1 MLYPTK
7 NPRTF
12 TEAAPWRWAVV
23 GGILGLLLAVV
34 LLAPAGWLAAAL
46 HQATL
51 GRVQLVETVGTVWT
65 GSGRLLLT
73 GGSGS
78 RDSAALSGR
87 VKWKL
92 RPAGLA
98 LGLDLSADCCT
109 PRPLQVR
116 AEPRWSG
123 VSVQIFD
130 NTSEWPT
137 NLLSGLGA
145 PWNTVRADGNLQ
157 LMTQGL
163 TLEWLKGQVA
173 VSGRAELT
181 AVGLTS
187 SLTTLKPMGSYRISL
202 TGGNTIELKLTTLQG
217 GLQLSGSG
225 RWVGS
230 RLQFEGVAS
239 AAPNDEA
246 ALSNLLNIIGRRNGP
261 RSIITLG

>member
-12 TEAAPWRWAVV
+12 PDAAPWRWAVV
-23 GGILGLLLAVV
+23 GAILGLILAVV
-34 LLAPAGWLAAAL
+34 LLAPAVWLAAAL
-46 HQATL
+46 HQVTS
-51 GRVQLVETVGTVWT
+51 GRVQLLQTVGTVWS
-65 GSGRLLLT
+65 GSGRLMLT

-78 RDSAALSGR
+78 RDSAALPGH

-92 RPAGLA
+92 RPVGFA

-109 PRPLQVR
+109 PRPLQARVK
-116 AEPRWSG
+116 PRWGG
-123 VSVQIFD
+123 VSVQFVD
-130 NTSEWPT
+130 NASEWPT

-163 TLEWLKGQVA
+163 ALDWLKGQVA

-181 AVGLTS
+181 AVGLSS
-187 SLTTLKPMGSYRISL
+187 SLTTLKPMGSYRLSM
-202 TGGNTIELKLTTLQG
+202 TGGNAIELRLDTLQG
-217 GLQLSGSG
+217 SLQLSGSG

-230 RLQFEGVAS
+230 RLNFQGIAV
-239 AAPNDEA
+239 AAPEHEA
-246 ALSNLLNIIGRRNGP
+246 ALGNLLNIIGRREGT
-261 RSIITLG
+261 RSIFTLG